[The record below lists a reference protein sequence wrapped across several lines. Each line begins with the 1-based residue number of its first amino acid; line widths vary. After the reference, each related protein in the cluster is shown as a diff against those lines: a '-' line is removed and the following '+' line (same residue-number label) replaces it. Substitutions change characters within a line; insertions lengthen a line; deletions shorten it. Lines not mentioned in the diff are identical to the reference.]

1 MSGFPEPFSFCLIMT
16 HTAKTV
22 GFVPGERNVFFHI
35 LTACNLSCRHCY
47 INPDQHGRLTLP
59 RETMERWIELFAR
72 PERSSNM
79 IFLGGEPTLHPDL
92 AHGIVKAKECGFAVT
107 VDSNGYLFHDLLERT
122 SPELLDYLSFSLD
135 GPEAAVNDPIRGEG
149 SFAVCTA
156 NLRKAVA
163 RGFAASVIYTVS
175 SLNIDHLPRMVSLL
189 DGLGVRRFFIQV
201 IGLRGKPALDG
212 GVCMQAEGAARWQV
226 SPEHWLRVV
235 PEVAAQA
242 AGLGIHVTFP
252 KVFLEE
258 GEAFECAGV
267 VADNF
272 FIFPNGR
279 VYRCPLCE
287 DYPIHA
293 FRIENNVLIPQEG
306 LTEDRFF
313 TLTIPEGCVMN
324 KLLQPDTI
332 RYGATGQPEHR
343 ISCCLLKQEMKTSAR

>member
-1 MSGFPEPFSFCLIMT
+1 MIP
-16 HTAKTV
+16 TARTV

-47 INPDQHGRLTLP
+47 INPEQHGRLTLP
-59 RETMERWIELFAR
+59 RETLERWIELFAR
-72 PERSSNM
+72 PHQKSNM

-92 AHGIVKAKECGFAVT
+92 AHGIAKAKACGFAVT
-107 VDSNGYLFHDLLERT
+107 VDSNGYLFNDLLDRT

-135 GPEAAVNDPIRGEG
+135 GPDAAVNDPLRGQG

-163 RGFAASVIYTVS
+163 RGFAVSVIYTVS
-175 SLNIDHLPRMVSLL
+175 SLNIAHLPRMVALL
-189 DGLGVRRFFIQV
+189 ETIGVRRFFIQV
-201 IGLRGKPALDG
+201 IGLRGKPAQEG
-212 GVCMQAEGAARWQV
+212 GICQQNNEQQTRWQV
-226 SPEHWLRVV
+226 NPEQWLQVV
-235 PEVAAQA
+235 PEVARQA
-242 AGLGIHVTFP
+242 AQRGIHVTYP
-252 KVFLEE
+252 KVFLEP
-258 GEAFECAGV
+258 GEPFECAGI

-293 FRIENNVLIPQEG
+293 LSIENDTLIPHVG

-313 TLTIPEGCVMN
+313 QLTIAEGCVMN

-332 RYGATGQPEHR
+332 TYDDAGHPQHR
-343 ISCCLLKQEMKTSAR
+343 ISCCLLKQEIGKLTFQR